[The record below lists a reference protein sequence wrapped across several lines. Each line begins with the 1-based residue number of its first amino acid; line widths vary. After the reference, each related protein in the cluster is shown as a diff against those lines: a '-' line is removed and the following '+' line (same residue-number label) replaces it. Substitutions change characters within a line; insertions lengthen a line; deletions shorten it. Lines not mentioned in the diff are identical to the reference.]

1 MRLIRTP
8 LINVCTFLS
17 VAAFSQ
23 ISFAQPAQIVLDQA
37 DDAFIVIERR
47 GGEVVDAYS
56 ENPDLLEVIG
66 QPDCVNSSD
75 GTCDVIVRLH
85 KDGPVNLMPYD
96 SSGFLNYGQ
105 PIVNETANTMDI
117 DLNLWGFNRFFIAGA
132 LTQKAL
138 SPELN
143 GHVTQRQGFTEMF
156 NRNVNGRDTYVE
168 ISIRFYNTQQFRP
181 VVYQKFRLIV
191 SATSSPYF
199 LFGVNTPETYVTQ
212 DSNKGPISGN
222 FSAAGELYGMGM
234 TSSVWNSSTGHYA
247 ALRFFTNGESATDQ
261 GLDLSEFKTVKARIG
276 CPAGLTYEVILGDG
290 NHDSTQTWLGDI
302 QCDDFV
308 NDYTFNIPQG
318 LNLTDIQT
326 GIWFHLP
333 IWKNPSNI
341 NYDVFLNV
349 FEIVFED

>member
-1 MRLIRTP
+1 MSLIKKS
-8 LINVCTFLS
+8 LINICALVS
-17 VAAFSQ
+17 VTGFSQ
-23 ISFAQPAQIVLDQA
+23 TSLAQAEIVLDQA
-37 DDAFIVIERR
+37 DNAFIVVERQ
-47 GGEVVDAYS
+47 GGKVVDAYS
-56 ENPDLLEVIG
+56 DNPDLLEVIG
-66 QPDCVNSSD
+66 EPDCINSSA

-105 PIVNETANTMDI
+105 PLVNEAANTMDI
-117 DLNLWGFNRFFIAGA
+117 DLGLWGGNRFFIAGA
-132 LTQKAL
+132 LTQNAL

-143 GHVTQRQGFTEMF
+143 GHVTLNQGLTEMF
-156 NRNVNGRDTYVE
+156 NRNVNQRDTYVE
-168 ISIRFYNTQQFRP
+168 ISIRFYNISPSHHPSTF
-181 VVYQKFRLIV
+181 QKFRVIV

-199 LFGVNTPETYVTQ
+199 LLGRNTPATYVTQ

-222 FSAAGELYGMGM
+222 FSADGSLYGMGM
-234 TSSVWNSSTGHYA
+234 TSFFWNQGSGHYA
-247 ALRFFTNGESATDQ
+247 ALRFFTNGENATDQ

-318 LNLTDIQT
+318 LNLSDIQT
-326 GIWFHLP
+326 GLWFHLP
-333 IWKNPSNI
+333 TWKNPTNI
-341 NYDVFLNV
+341 TYDVYLNV
-349 FEIVFED
+349 FEIVFND